1 MVTVRKTE
9 STISDF
15 MSENRELQKS
25 AEYMREGNKS
35 GGFVISLNKEKRDL
49 GLSSLE
55 LIKPE

>member
-1 MVTVRKTE
+1 M
-9 STISDF
+9 ISDF